1 VARRRHLRRH
11 LADDQPAS
19 DDAGARGGGPRG
31 YDAGKK
37 IKGSIVEAPRSVRH
51 LLTDTTGLPV
61 AVLVHEADIQDRD
74 GGPALLDSIRSTCPW
89 LRHIVADGG

>member
-1 VARRRHLRRH
+1 MMQARE
-11 LADDQPAS
+11 A
-19 DDAGARGGGPRG
+19 GGPRG

-37 IKGSIVEAPRSVRH
+37 IKGSIVEAPRSIRH

>member
-1 VARRRHLRRH
+1 MARRRHLRRH

-37 IKGSIVEAPRSVRH
+37 IKGRKRH

-61 AVLVHEADIQDRD
+61 AVRVHEADIQDRD

>member
-1 VARRRHLRRH
+1 M
-11 LADDQPAS
+11 
-19 DDAGARGGGPRG
+19 
-31 YDAGKK
+31 
-37 IKGSIVEAPRSVRH
+37 RH

-89 LRHIVADGG
+89 FRHIVADGG